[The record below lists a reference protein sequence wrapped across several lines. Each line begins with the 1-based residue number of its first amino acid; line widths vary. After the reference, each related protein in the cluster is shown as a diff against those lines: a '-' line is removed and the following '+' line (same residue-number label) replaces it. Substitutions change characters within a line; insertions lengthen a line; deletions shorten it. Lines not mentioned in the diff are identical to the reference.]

1 MTSMPTAEPSGRP
14 IDRVAIVGTGLIGTS
29 IAMAAARAG
38 CTVRGWDIDPDV
50 AARAAARSG
59 ITACTTVQQ
68 AVTGTD
74 LVIVCPPIRGVARAG
89 AAPPRAA
96 PRPVVA

>member
-38 CTVRGWDIDPDV
+38 CTVRGWDVDPRV
-50 AARAAARSG
+50 AARAAARSAL
-59 ITACTTVQQ
+59 TACATSEE
-68 AVTGTD
+68 AGTD
-74 LVIVCPPIRGVARAG
+74 ADGVIICTPIG
-89 AAPPRAA
+89 AAARSVASALRAA
-96 PRPVVA
+96 PGAVG